1 MLIIFIVN
9 KKDTR
14 TPIFF
19 VIFEHIFLVFLSLTL
34 NKQVRVTQEIRL
46 REIRL
51 KNINPRQNKNRCFNS
66 QVYYDYF
73 YLISLEIK
81 D

>member
-1 MLIIFIVN
+1 MHIVHLLVQWYQWKQQKNSWKMLIIFIVN

-34 NKQVRVTQEIRL
+34 NKQVRVPQEIRL

-51 KNINPRQNKNRCFNS
+51 KNINPR
-66 QVYYDYF
+66 
-73 YLISLEIK
+73 
-81 D
+81 

>member
-1 MLIIFIVN
+1 MVSMETTEKFVKKLIIFIVN

-34 NKQVRVTQEIRL
+34 NKQVRVPQEIRL

-51 KNINPRQNKNRCFNS
+51 KNIKS
-66 QVYYDYF
+66 QA
-73 YLISLEIK
+73 K
-81 D
+81 